1 VCLLFN
7 DYLNTLFNAEHT
19 QAWENNPGLDYF
31 KEEYM
36 TNISQDASGH
46 QVHNHQSRQK
56 VRNSLKLSILDGSAY
71 AAMLGFTQNFTTP
84 FALVLQAS
92 SMQIGLLSSI
102 PGIATAF
109 TQLAAPGLA
118 ERAGNRKRMIMTAAF
133 FHAMMWLPV
142 FLVPYFFRSA
152 GVWWLIGLV
161 TICFVTDS
169 MSFPPWGSMMA
180 DLVPEELRGR
190 YFGFRGRIAVF
201 ITLVFSLLAG
211 GILQI
216 LSGNVFVGF
225 AVLFGGAAGFRLL
238 SFFFLSRMY
247 EPPVTLEKENAPG
260 VMQIV
265 RTLGTSNLGRYMIY
279 IALIYF
285 GMMLSGPF
293 FSVFMLRDLH
303 FNYLT
308 YTIVTSAS
316 IVANLF
322 FLPFWGRRADRA
334 GNLKIVRITSW
345 LMPVVPMLWLVSAN
359 PVYLVFANIVS
370 GFTWSGFN
378 LASVNFVFDAS
389 EPGNR
394 TKQIAVFNSFIW
406 LAICIG
412 SLVGG
417 YLIPHLP
424 HFLGFQMR
432 TLFTLSGVVRGV
444 VVIVLLRTIVEVR
457 HVPSLSAFSVLF
469 HRPGLKEKVK
479 DVEEEK

>member
-1 VCLLFN
+1 
-7 DYLNTLFNAEHT
+7 
-19 QAWENNPGLDYF
+19 
-31 KEEYM
+31 
-36 TNISQDASGH
+36 
-46 QVHNHQSRQK
+46 
-56 VRNSLKLSILDGSAY
+56 
-71 AAMLGFTQNFTTP
+71 
-84 FALVLQAS
+84 
-92 SMQIGLLSSI
+92 
-102 PGIATAF
+102 
-109 TQLAAPGLA
+109 
-118 ERAGNRKRMIMTAAF
+118 
-133 FHAMMWLPV
+133 
-142 FLVPYFFRSA
+142 
-152 GVWWLIGLV
+152 
-161 TICFVTDS
+161 
-169 MSFPPWGSMMA
+169 MA

-201 ITLVFSLLAG
+201 ITLILSLLAG

-216 LSGNVFVGF
+216 LSGKVFAGF
-225 AVLFGGAAGFRLL
+225 AILFGGASVFRLL

-247 EPPVTLEKENAPG
+247 EPPVTREKDNAPG

-265 RTLGTSNLGRYMIY
+265 RTMGTSNLGKYMIY

-345 LMPVVPMLWLVSAN
+345 LMPVVPLLWLVSAN

-406 LAICIG
+406 LAICVG
-412 SLVGG
+412 SLAGG

-424 HFLGFQMR
+424 HFLGYQMR
-432 TLFTLSGVVRGV
+432 ALFTLSGVVRGII
-444 VVIVLLRTIVEVR
+444 VILLLRTIIEVR
-457 HVPSLSAFSVLF
+457 RVPGLSAFNVLF
-469 HRPGLKEKVK
+469 HRPGLKERVK
-479 DVEEEK
+479 NIEEEK

>member
-1 VCLLFN
+1 MLPRSHSWLRPVWPN
-7 DYLNTLFNAEHT
+7 G
-19 QAWENNPGLDYF
+19 P
-31 KEEYM
+31 
-36 TNISQDASGH
+36 AS
-46 QVHNHQSRQK
+46 
-56 VRNSLKLSILDGSAY
+56 
-71 AAMLGFTQNFTTP
+71 
-84 FALVLQAS
+84 
-92 SMQIGLLSSI
+92 
-102 PGIATAF
+102 
-109 TQLAAPGLA
+109 
-118 ERAGNRKRMIMTAAF
+118 RKRMIMTAAF
-133 FHAMMWLPV
+133 IHALMWLPV

-190 YFGFRGRIAVF
+190 YFSFRGRIAVF

-216 LSGNVFVGF
+216 FTGNVFIGF
-225 AVLFGGAAGFRLL
+225 AILFGGAAFFRLL

-247 EPPVTLEKENAPG
+247 EPPITVERDNAPS

-265 RTLGTSNLGRYMIY
+265 RTMGTSNLGRYMIY

-303 FNYLT
+303 YNYLT
-308 YTIVTSAS
+308 YTIVTSAA

-345 LMPVVPMLWLVSAN
+345 LMPVIPLLWLVSAN

-389 EPGNR
+389 ESSNR

-406 LAICIG
+406 LAICFG
-412 SLVGG
+412 SLAGG

-424 HFLGFQMR
+424 HFLGYQMR
-432 TLFTLSGVVRGV
+432 ALFTLSGVLRGII
-444 VVIVLLRTIVEVR
+444 VILLLRGICEVR
-457 HVPSLSAFSVLF
+457 NVPKINSFRLLLGRTGNSGKDKNNS
-469 HRPGLKEKVK
+469 EKQAK
-479 DVEEEK
+479 

>member
-1 VCLLFN
+1 MLS
-7 DYLNTLFNAEHT
+7 
-19 QAWENNPGLDYF
+19 NN
-31 KEEYM
+31 
-36 TNISQDASGH
+36 QDASGH
-46 QVHNHQSRQK
+46 QIHNYQSRQK
-56 VRNSLKLSILDGSAY
+56 VKNSLRLSVLDGSAY

-84 FALVLQAS
+84 FALVLQATT
-92 SMQIGLLSSI
+92 MQVGFLSSI
-102 PGIATAF
+102 PGFATAF

-118 ERAGNRKRMIMTAAF
+118 ERAGNRKRLILTAAF
-133 FHAMMWLPV
+133 IHALMWVPV

-161 TICFVTDS
+161 TICFVTDA

-211 GILQI
+211 GILQVFA
-216 LSGNVFVGF
+216 GNVFIGF
-225 AVLFGGAAGFRLL
+225 AILFGGAMVFRLL
-238 SFFFLSRMY
+238 SFSFLSRMY
-247 EPPVTLEKENAPG
+247 EPPVTRERDNAPS
-260 VMQIV
+260 VIQIV
-265 RTLGTSNLGRYMIY
+265 KTLGASNLGRYMLFVG
-279 IALIYF
+279 LIYF
-285 GMMLSGPF
+285 GMMLAGPF

-308 YTIVTSAS
+308 YTIVISATV
-316 IVANLF
+316 VANFF

-334 GNLKIVRITSW
+334 GNMKVIQITCW
-345 LMPVVPMLWLVSAN
+345 LMPVVPLLWLVSSN

-378 LASVNFVFDAS
+378 LSTVNFVFDAS

-394 TKQIAVFNSFIW
+394 TKQIAVFNSIAW

-424 HFLGFQMR
+424 YLLGYQMR
-432 TLFTLSGVVRGV
+432 TLFTISGVLRAII
-444 VVIVLLRTIVEVR
+444 VILLLHTLYEVR
-457 HVPSLSAFSVLF
+457 NVPKLSAFSVLIG
-469 HRPGLKEKVK
+469 RYRAR
-479 DVEEEK
+479 EEEKDTEKR